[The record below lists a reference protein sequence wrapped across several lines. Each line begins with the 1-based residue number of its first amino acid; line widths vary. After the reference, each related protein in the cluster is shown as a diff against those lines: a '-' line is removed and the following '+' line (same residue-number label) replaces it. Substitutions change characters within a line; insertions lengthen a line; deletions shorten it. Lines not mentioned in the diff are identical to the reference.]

1 MSEDASSYA
10 VVLRTAQ
17 YTEAMAVAAMLN
29 DAGVPAETLGAHHNT
44 MVLGGGGE
52 AFAIRVAVPPSREAE
67 AVALIEA
74 YMHSIGAGPAADEEP
89 EAPPADE
96 GLLPCPNCE
105 RVGLTLRRPCPGC
118 RYEVRA
124 LEKELLSVDDARS
137 FCPECRLP
145 NTHASGKCADCSAE
159 LEPIERA
166 DHLCPEKE
174 LHVLYRDTKGG
185 AACPACKTVWVD
197 AG

>member
-1 MSEDASSYA
+1 VSDGNDPV

-29 DAGVPAETLGAHHNT
+29 DAEIPAETLGAHHNT

-52 AFAIRVAVPPSREAE
+52 AFAIRVAVPASRERE

-74 YMHSIGAGPAADEEP
+74 YMHSIGAGPAADAEP
-89 EAPPADE
+89 EAPPQEE
-96 GLLPCPNCE
+96 GLLACPNCE
-105 RVGLTLRRPCPGC
+105 RTGLTMRRPCPGC
-118 RYEVRA
+118 GFEVRV
-124 LEKELLSVDDARS
+124 LENELIPVDDAKT

-145 NTHASGKCADCSAE
+145 STHASGDCADCRVE
-159 LEPIERA
+159 LEPLESA
-166 DHLCPEKE
+166 DRLCPKE

-185 AACPACKTVWVD
+185 AACPACKVVWADV
-197 AG
+197 G